1 MGRGSFSGMRWG
13 IDVMPM
19 ASPFS
24 LLIGGGSIGVYV
36 MPVASPFC
44 LLVGG
49 GLIGVYVMPVVS
61 KRIFAF
67 YLYTKDTFTCPLCR
81 DKQIP
86 SFVAFSLSVW
96 R

>member
-1 MGRGSFSGMRWG
+1 MPVASPFYLLISVGL
-13 IDVMPM
+13 IDVYVMPV

-24 LLIGGGSIGVYV
+24 LLIGGE
-36 MPVASPFC
+36 
-44 LLVGG
+44 
-49 GLIGVYVMPVVS
+49 LIDADVIRLAS

-81 DKQIP
+81 DKQI
-86 SFVAFSLSVW
+86 SLFVAFSLSVW